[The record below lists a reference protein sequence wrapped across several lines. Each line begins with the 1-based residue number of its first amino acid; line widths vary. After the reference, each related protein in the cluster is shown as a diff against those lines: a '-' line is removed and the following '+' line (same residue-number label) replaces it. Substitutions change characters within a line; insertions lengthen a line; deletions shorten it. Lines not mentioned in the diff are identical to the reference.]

1 MKKNTLMTWAV
12 CLSVWLGWV
21 AGLLAEPNLTRPGH
35 IPDPDFSRDTVY
47 HVRAIE
53 EDTPTIN
60 ARNLRTTFDQ
70 AGRAVDITTC
80 YDDFKTRTADQ
91 CLSLVGRRAWPS
103 PISVDYG
110 ER

>member
-1 MKKNTLMTWAV
+1 MKKNTLPTWAV

-21 AGLLAEPNLTRPGH
+21 AGSAAAPNLTRPDH

-47 HVRAIE
+47 YVRAIE

-60 ARNLRTTFDQ
+60 GRNLRTTFDQ
-70 AGRAVDITTC
+70 NGRAVDLTPC
-80 YDDFKTRTADQ
+80 YGDFETETEAQ
-91 CLSLVGRRAWPS
+91 CLSLVGQRAWSS
-103 PISVDYG
+103 PIYVDYG